1 MQGSNWFQHKA
12 KRGKTRNRW
21 IIIFFVPSLLIKA
34 PELAEIWRI
43 FEFAWGN
50 RDSEENASAL
60 ASMQPL
66 AIEDGEVDDDD
77 DDYNDV
83 AVDPSQ
89 EGEIPTEVTEPEHEE
104 PAEIENSVEEVDGT
118 SSVATTHQ
126 DQSPEDNLPSS
137 QIPEMTRAEYKKWAE
152 ENPNMAQKNMDG
164 TQPGHYS
171 PASPPTPIL
180 KLLVLPCR
188 HQLLQVLQPCSARR
202 RSKKGLQSWGGVDP
216 SSKLDSLN
224 RE

>member
-1 MQGSNWFQHKA
+1 M
-12 KRGKTRNRW
+12 
-21 IIIFFVPSLLIKA
+21 
-34 PELAEIWRI
+34 AEIWRI

-164 TQPGHYS
+164 TQ
-171 PASPPTPIL
+171 A
-180 KLLVLPCR
+180 
-188 HQLLQVLQPCSARR
+188 
-202 RSKKGLQSWGGVDP
+202 
-216 SSKLDSLN
+216 
-224 RE
+224 

>member
-1 MQGSNWFQHKA
+1 
-12 KRGKTRNRW
+12 
-21 IIIFFVPSLLIKA
+21 LIKA

-77 DDYNDV
+77 DDDYNDV

-104 PAEIENSVEEVDGT
+104 PAEIENSVEEVDGFWWLC
-118 SSVATTHQ
+118 VAGLLWYFF
-126 DQSPEDNLPSS
+126 PYYIFFS
-137 QIPEMTRAEYKKWAE
+137 Q
-152 ENPNMAQKNMDG
+152 
-164 TQPGHYS
+164 
-171 PASPPTPIL
+171 
-180 KLLVLPCR
+180 
-188 HQLLQVLQPCSARR
+188 
-202 RSKKGLQSWGGVDP
+202 
-216 SSKLDSLN
+216 
-224 RE
+224 